1 MAACHEE
8 EEDDDDEAAAASKEA
23 LEAVKPSNKRWE
35 PFPRETP
42 ASASTARV
50 SRLAFNERA
59 YFI

>member
-8 EEDDDDEAAAASKEA
+8 EEDDEAAAAASKEA

-42 ASASTARV
+42 ASASTARRV
-50 SRLAFNERA
+50 SRL
-59 YFI
+59 ITG

>member
-8 EEDDDDEAAAASKEA
+8 EEDDEAAAAAAASKEA

-42 ASASTARV
+42 ASASTARRV
-50 SRLAFNERA
+50 SRL
-59 YFI
+59 ITG

>member
-8 EEDDDDEAAAASKEA
+8 EEDDEAAAASKEA

-42 ASASTARV
+42 ASASTARRV
-50 SRLAFNERA
+50 SRL
-59 YFI
+59 ITG

>member
-8 EEDDDDEAAAASKEA
+8 EEDDEAAAVAASKEA

-42 ASASTARV
+42 ASASTARRV
-50 SRLAFNERA
+50 SRL
-59 YFI
+59 ITG